1 MKQDPDDEKFKEGD
15 VCRWKKHVLVE
26 DPGIGVLIR
35 KTRSYMTGTY
45 WEILAEDG
53 TIKLVQESC
62 LEKVVNQ

>member
-1 MKQDPDDEKFKEGD
+1 MKQDPCDEKFQEGD
-15 VCRWKKHVLVE
+15 VCRWKHHVLVE
-26 DPGIGVLIR
+26 EPGIGVLIR